1 MILQKIIR
9 DLMSL
14 LGRKQVTNMSTITN
28 DQELNQAIESGRV
41 KETGECGAFKVFEDS
56 ETNETWLCI

>member
-1 MILQKIIR
+1 
-9 DLMSL
+9 
-14 LGRKQVTNMSTITN
+14 MSTITN